1 MSEGQVKPVGE
12 GRALKVLI
20 QCTFKTER
28 EEQDRERGNKK
39 EGSEVNMETDRKHS
53 RRTTKERQENWKK

>member
-39 EGSEVNMETDRKHS
+39 EGSEVNMETNR
-53 RRTTKERQENWKK
+53 